1 MREEYD
7 FSVYTNERQIK
18 DRVRFLSDKLESI
31 FNKLKPQLDEFNLIR
46 DELEKLLEYSNNVTE
61 EK

>member
-7 FSVYTNERQIK
+7 FSAYKNERQIK
-18 DRVRFLSDKLESI
+18 DRIRFLSDKLENI
-31 FNKLKPQLDEFNLIR
+31 FNKLKPQLDEFNLTR
-46 DELEKLLEYSNNVTE
+46 DELEKLLEYSKNVTE